1 MFSHYFKHVCILV
14 QITIK
19 GPDLLQNRSQKSP
32 DSTRKSFFPLLQH
45 ISAQSTGGKILYCNA
60 KILKEGAI
68 IESAPY
74 SSICI
79 QGNGYPELCP
89 FGILCKA

>member
-1 MFSHYFKHVCILV
+1 MV

-19 GPDLLQNRSQKSP
+19 GPDLLQNKSQKSP

-68 IESAPY
+68 IIESAPY
-74 SSICI
+74 
-79 QGNGYPELCP
+79 GL
-89 FGILCKA
+89 

>member
-1 MFSHYFKHVCILV
+1 MGRLGPKKVPIL
-14 QITIK
+14 
-19 GPDLLQNRSQKSP
+19 PESP
-32 DSTRKSFFPLLQH
+32 FFPLLQH
-45 ISAQSTGGKILYCNA
+45 ISAQSTGGKILYCRA
-60 KILKEGAI
+60 KILKEGAII